1 MDAFAFIKNVPVDW
15 SERKILNSEFRE
27 YVSIARKD
35 KNSENWYVGGITNE
49 NERELKI
56 DFSFLDSRKEY
67 TMKMYL
73 DTKNT
78 HWKENPMEYQ
88 ITERAVSSN
97 DNIDVYLAPGGG
109 FALEIIAK

>member
-1 MDAFAFIKNVPVDW
+1 MDAFTFIKNVPVDW

-56 DFSFLDSRKEY
+56 DFSFLESGNCLLY
-67 TMKMYL
+67 TS
-73 DTKNT
+73 DAAD
-78 HWKENPMEYQ
+78 E
-88 ITERAVSSN
+88 
-97 DNIDVYLAPGGG
+97 
-109 FALEIIAK
+109 

>member
-27 YVSIARKD
+27 YVSMARKD

-56 DFSFLDSRKEY
+56 DFFLDSRK
-67 TMKMYL
+67 
-73 DTKNT
+73 
-78 HWKENPMEYQ
+78 
-88 ITERAVSSN
+88 
-97 DNIDVYLAPGGG
+97 NIL
-109 FALEIIAK
+109 